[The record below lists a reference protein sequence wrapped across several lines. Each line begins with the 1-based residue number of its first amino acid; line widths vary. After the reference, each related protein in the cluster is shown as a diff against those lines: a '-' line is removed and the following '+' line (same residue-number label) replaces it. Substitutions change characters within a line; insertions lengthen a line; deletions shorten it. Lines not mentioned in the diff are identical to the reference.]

1 MIKHRITKV
10 YDVASDFCTARL
22 LSKKKKKI
30 DLLHFRYVTVVGVV
44 LNTDQQTQLCLNA
57 SYINSDRGLKVAA
70 SQFVFSHIIPAH
82 IV

>member
-22 LSKKKKKI
+22 LSKKKKI
-30 DLLHFRYVTVVGVV
+30 DLLRFRYATVVCVV

-70 SQFVFSHIIPAH
+70 SQFVFSHIISAH
-82 IV
+82 IM